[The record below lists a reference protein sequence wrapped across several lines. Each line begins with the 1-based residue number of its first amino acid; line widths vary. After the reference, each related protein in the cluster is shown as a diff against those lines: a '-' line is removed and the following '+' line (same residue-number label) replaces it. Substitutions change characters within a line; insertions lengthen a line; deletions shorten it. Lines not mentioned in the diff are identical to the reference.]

1 MLAKT
6 DGANIDTEIDIPAAL
21 ASSLLSYRVKNSC
34 SRLTYVTPGLKINV
48 NKQSMIYTYTV
59 LMANGNWMWTK
70 NGKGELYKK
79 KKILHAHMDKI

>member
-1 MLAKT
+1 MPAKT

-59 LMANGNWMWTK
+59 LMANRN
-70 NGKGELYKK
+70 
-79 KKILHAHMDKI
+79 

>member
-34 SRLTYVTPGLKINV
+34 SKLTYVTPGLKINV

-59 LMANGNWMWTK
+59 FMANGNVGKKWERGSFIKK
-70 NGKGELYKK
+70 NIACQHGQN
-79 KKILHAHMDKI
+79 II